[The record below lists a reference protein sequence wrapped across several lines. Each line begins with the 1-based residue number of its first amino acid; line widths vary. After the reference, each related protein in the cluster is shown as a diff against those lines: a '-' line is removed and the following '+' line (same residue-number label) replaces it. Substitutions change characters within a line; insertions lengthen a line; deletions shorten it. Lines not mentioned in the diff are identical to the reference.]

1 MIVSLILSNS
11 ESNAWGEVRCALE
24 GGHVCSKSP
33 SGIQDRD
40 KKVAWRNGKDKCSPD
55 PMIYLCALPSIWL
68 LASSWFKQCL
78 LNAQNQAIHWSF
90 SCQDQFL
97 TEALIDETSITL
109 GKAYWKRKSIMV
121 FMSNTKGCSHI
132 LMDDPR
138 LRFMVDGGDPIS
150 LTLLMLT
157 WRLGR

>member
-1 MIVSLILSNS
+1 MHEAS
-11 ESNAWGEVRCALE
+11 WGAPLKVAMSAQKALQGFKTETRKLLE
-24 GGHVCSKSP
+24 GTEKISVPLTRWFTYVLSLVFDCLRP
-33 SGIQDRD
+33 
-40 KKVAWRNGKDKCSPD
+40 PD
-55 PMIYLCALPSIWL
+55 VSHAFWMPKTKQYTGAFLAKTNFSQKHWL
-68 LASSWFKQCL
+68 MKHQSHLW
-78 LNAQNQAIHWSF
+78 
-90 SCQDQFL
+90 
-97 TEALIDETSITL
+97 
-109 GKAYWKRKSIMV
+109 KAYWKRISIMV